1 MSTKWSSE
9 YVVAEHKDLQA
20 FYFPYLLIPGKNL
33 IFFIFHL
40 GKHYG
45 S

>member
-1 MSTKWSSE
+1 MTAKWSSE

-20 FYFPYLLIPGKNL
+20 FSSLFYSKKTKKNL
-33 IFFIFHL
+33 FFFYL